1 MSKTLFKIFVSI
13 TKIYLKGANMTLKKN
28 FGINVQKYR
37 KLHRLTQEKLAEVV
51 GVDATSISSI
61 ETGKYFPSAE
71 NLSRIANALNVNVAD
86 LFYFENCSSK
96 EQLYS
101 EITGLIELFKDD
113 SLRLNA
119 IKNFLKT
126 LV

>member
-1 MSKTLFKIFVSI
+1 
-13 TKIYLKGANMTLKKN
+13 MTLKKN
-28 FGINVQKYR
+28 FGLNVQKYR
-37 KLHRLTQEKLAEVV
+37 KLHKLTQEKLAEVV

-71 NLSRIANALNVNVAD
+71 NLARIAIALNVNVAD
-86 LFYFENCSSK
+86 LFYFENCTSK
-96 EQLYS
+96 EHLYS
-101 EITGLIELFKDD
+101 EITGLIELFRDD
-113 SLRLNA
+113 ELRLNA

>member
-1 MSKTLFKIFVSI
+1 MCKTLFKISVSI

-61 ETGKYFPSAE
+61 ETGKYFPTAE
-71 NLSRIANALNVNVAD
+71 NLSRIANALKVNVAD

-101 EITGLIELFKDD
+101 EITGLIELFRDD